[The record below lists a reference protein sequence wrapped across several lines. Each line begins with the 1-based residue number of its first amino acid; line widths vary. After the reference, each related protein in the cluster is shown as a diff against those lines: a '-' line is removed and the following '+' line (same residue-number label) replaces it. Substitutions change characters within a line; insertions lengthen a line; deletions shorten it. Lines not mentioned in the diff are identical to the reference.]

1 MFLLGDTENLKCR
14 VRVKRKRP
22 LSVQAIKGY
31 LLVINPEKAFIY
43 NVSTQHQVRVGMPP
57 FLLSAGLD
65 EIRLHFLSYQATAL
79 AA

>member
-31 LLVINPEKAFIY
+31 LLVINPEKVFIY
-43 NVSTQHQVRVGMPP
+43 NVSTQH
-57 FLLSAGLD
+57 
-65 EIRLHFLSYQATAL
+65 
-79 AA
+79 